1 MLIVLLKNEK
11 KSLLKKDARRL
22 KLLDIA
28 RDRRKT
34 LKRENEKR
42 KMEKSQTA
50 TILFYFY
57 IFTFLYRKIYVLLK
71 NTFGKT

>member
-50 TILFYFY
+50 TILFCFY
-57 IFTFLYRKIYVLLK
+57 IFTFLYRKIYVLQK

>member
-11 KSLLKKDARRL
+11 KSLLKKDASRL

-50 TILFYFY
+50 TILFYF
-57 IFTFLYRKIYVLLK
+57 
-71 NTFGKT
+71 